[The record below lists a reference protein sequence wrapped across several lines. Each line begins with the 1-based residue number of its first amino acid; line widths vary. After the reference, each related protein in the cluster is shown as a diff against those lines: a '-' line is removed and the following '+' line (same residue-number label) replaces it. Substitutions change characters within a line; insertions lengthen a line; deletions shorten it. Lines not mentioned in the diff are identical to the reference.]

1 MKLNNKGFA
10 ITGILYTLFIL
21 FLLLLIA
28 ILATLRTRRTML
40 ERSTMTIETS
50 YQGNDSDSDN
60 QVKRINNGASPTAPV
75 TGKYIFN
82 ISHNFFKGEV
92 QTFDYKGEV
101 QTFTASNPGY
111 YKVELWGAQGGGDD
125 GGKGGYT
132 SGYIKLD
139 ENETLYVYV
148 GGEGEDEEKISNK
161 GGWNGGGHSG
171 NYTGNYSF
179 GGGGATDIRLVK
191 ATSEE
196 NPSDLTIWNTEES
209 LRSRIMVA
217 GGGGGSFINTGTTV
231 YTSNP
236 GVGGNLT
243 GGTGTGSYNA
253 TDSGGGTQTSAGSA
267 VTDKQGLFG
276 SGVQSEI
283 GGYGG
288 GGGGGYWGGST
299 GHGKPGGGGSSYIS
313 GYTGSVAVASASSND
328 AKGGCANGTTNINCS
343 KHYSGKRFEN
353 PIMID
358 GANYMPN
365 TDGTEMIQGKE
376 GNGYAK
382 ITYYGTSLKDLEYLY
397 GYTGYAQTFEA
408 PEEGFYKIE
417 TWGASGGEFVESE
430 KAGRG
435 GYSSGYIKLNT
446 NSGKNQLY
454 IYVGE
459 QGKNN
464 QTTFNL
470 GGWNGGGASG
480 TYTAANVYNGG
491 GGGATDVRT
500 ILANQSDLSNWKE
513 TSSLNSRIMV
523 AGGGGGAGNFSISG
537 GNNGYIITGGAG
549 GGETGGKGTSESPKY
564 NIDKYI
570 PTGGTQTAGGI
581 NEGLGIGISTGQF
594 GYANQSSLSTNIYG
608 GGGGGGYYGGAEGYG
623 TGGSG
628 GSGYVNTDKFKNIKM
643 LDGNSDEI
651 PTPIGNNLMTGNAGN
666 GFVRI
671 RYLGKEN
678 EIQEIDD
685 ITCTAY
691 ISKGTPLEKKDNGLY
706 YVSNDIKFVPD
717 ICNNYKFQLVS
728 RVNEFEYDGN
738 VMTLVK
744 VYSFEE

>member
-50 YQGNDSDSDN
+50 YQGNDSGLDD
-60 QVKRINNGASPTAPV
+60 QVKSINNGASPTAPV

-148 GGEGEDEEKISNK
+148 GGRGEAEEKISNI
-161 GGWNGGGHSG
+161 GGWNGGGCSG
-171 NYTGNYSF
+171 NHSSRNSF

-191 ATSEE
+191 AISEE
-196 NPSDLTIWNTEES
+196 NPNDLTIWNTEES

-217 GGGGGSFINTGTTV
+217 GGGGG
-231 YTSNP
+231 TSNDTTYNHHA

-243 GGTGTGSYNA
+243 GGNGTGSYNP
-253 TDSGGGTQTSAGSA
+253 TNSGGGTQTAAGDA
-267 VTDKQGLFG
+267 WTKNGNRKGTFG
-276 SGVQSEI
+276 AGIQTKLEDNSGF
-283 GGYGG
+283 GG

-299 GHGKPGGGGSSYIS
+299 GFGKPGGGGSSYIS

-328 AKGGCANGTTNINCS
+328 AKEGCANGTTNINCS

-397 GYTGYAQTFEA
+397 GYTGYAQTFKA
-408 PEEGFYKIE
+408 PEEGIYKIE
-417 TWGASGGEFVESE
+417 TWGAQGGGDDTHPGG
-430 KAGRG
+430 KG
-435 GYSSGYIKLNT
+435 GYSSGIVSLNT
-446 NSGKNQLY
+446 NETIYTVVGGRGKMTST
-454 IYVGE
+454 
-459 QGKNN
+459 
-464 QTTFNL
+464 QTAETVL
-470 GGWNGGGASG
+470 GG
-480 TYTAANVYNGG
+480 YNGG
-491 GGGATDVRT
+491 GNAFGHTDKYVGSGGGATHIAKT
-500 ILANQSDLSNWKE
+500 NGELSKLNKSSILL
-513 TSSLNSRIMV
+513 V
-523 AGGGGGAGNFSISG
+523 AGGGGGSAVQDATYYGYG
-537 GNNGYIITGGAG
+537 GVGGGINGYNGSVY
-549 GGETGGKGTSESPKY
+549 GTVRTVGS
-564 NIDKYI
+564 
-570 PTGGTQTAGGI
+570 GGTQTAGGTG
-581 NEGLGIGISTGQF
+581 NSKDTTPAGFGVGSSSTGN
-594 GYANQSSLSTNIYG
+594 GT
-608 GGGGGGYYGGAEGYG
+608 GGGGGYYGGGSGQYYAGG
-623 TGGSG
+623 GGGSG
-628 GSGYVNTDKFKNIKM
+628 HIGGVTNGVMIA
-643 LDGNSDEI
+643 GNEEM
-651 PTPIGNNLMTGNAGN
+651 PTPVGNNLMTGNAGN